1 MIQIDLIIKFQ
12 NLDEVVALER
22 LKMEKEKEGFP
33 ITSIREIDTLL
44 KSQHPNVVTVRVR
57 IKFTW

>member
-44 KSQHPNVVTVRVR
+44 KSQHPNVVTVRVS
-57 IKFTW
+57 